1 MKRNTGDLLSFIH
14 GVINL
19 IWPVFAYDL
28 AELASV
34 IIGGYSWA
42 TMVPS
47 TIMLVLPIISAVA
60 AIVVAGIRYYRRQNV
75 LSLMGM
81 IFSIASLALYY
92 ILRTMLQFSLGWLEP
107 AI

>member
-34 IIGGYSWA
+34 IIGG
-42 TMVPS
+42 
-47 TIMLVLPIISAVA
+47 
-60 AIVVAGIRYYRRQNV
+60 
-75 LSLMGM
+75 
-81 IFSIASLALYY
+81 
-92 ILRTMLQFSLGWLEP
+92 
-107 AI
+107 

>member
-1 MKRNTGDLLSFIH
+1 MKQERGDLLAFVH

-28 AELASV
+28 AELASL

-47 TIMLVLPIISAVA
+47 TIMLILPIVSDVA
-60 AIVVAGIRYYRRQNV
+60 ASWWRACGTTGGRACWR
-75 LSLMGM
+75 
-81 IFSIASLALYY
+81 
-92 ILRTMLQFSLGWLEP
+92 
-107 AI
+107 